1 MVLLSDIFN
10 HHKDMTSSEIGDD
23 AVFCFARYSF
33 AFIWNKKSIFLF
45 DIHGCII
52 EGQHVSNEEAFLSEF
67 CSIAAVN
74 QFFVKFFKGKS
85 KSTLQYDIWY
95 IKTER
100 LEVDIQ
106 VESILV
112 NPKKLSTTG
121 KSINICSNNIRKSV
135 WIKKA
140 VLGSYHH
147 GNLKYDKTAGIQ
159 CTSNALIAVCFS
171 AVKNVSV

>member
-1 MVLLSDIFN
+1 MLS
-10 HHKDMTSSEIGDD
+10 
-23 AVFCFARYSF
+23 RYSF

-45 DIHGCII
+45 DGHGCII
-52 EGQHVSNEEAFLSEF
+52 EGQHVSNEKAFLSEF
-67 CSIAAVN
+67 CSIATVN

-85 KSTLQYDIWY
+85 KSTLQYDTWY
-95 IKTER
+95 IKIER
-100 LEVDIQ
+100 LEVDIK

-112 NPKKLSTTG
+112 NPMKLSTTG

-135 WIKKA
+135 WMRKA

-147 GNLKYDKTAGIQ
+147 GNLKYDETAGIQ